1 MREYALTA
9 GRRLLALAL
18 CLVMLLSL
26 LPASVFAVDGG
37 TVEPADENVI
47 YLLAGSDYQS
57 NAGQTPEAN
66 MPPILEQINDTY
78 TRFDGLLFCGDYT
91 VKYNEPNETLSGI
104 NAIKNHLTTK
114 GITIDPNN
122 MVFVQGNH
130 DPRGGEYTAASGGH
144 DPEGGGYGVFVI
156 NENDYREN
164 PDRDGEGKTATVAI
178 AEQLKTYLS
187 QKTDPSEPI
196 FVIAHV
202 PLHYCDRSYNNSDGH
217 YAKYLVD
224 VMNEA
229 AERGLTIFYLYG
241 HNHTQGHDSYL
252 GGSVNLL
259 APGDTIYLADPEG
272 SKTDKP
278 SACELKFTYMN
289 AGYVGNFSGS
299 ASTVASALT
308 MSVFEIHRDY
318 VAVKK
323 YDANGLFNL
332 RVPGAYADSSADRL
346 ALDRSLGVTPS
357 NTTYTSPKNISLS
370 PVALDNAYGGVL
382 PLRSS
387 KPISATAASGY
398 TLSYSSSDTRVATVS
413 SDGTGATVTAVGGGT
428 ATITVTAAP
437 STERTGTTASVQFDV
452 TVPDENAVVLLEQGT
467 IYKRQPASW
476 DGGFPY
482 TNNYDGFKALVDGNQ
497 SFLIAAENG
506 GYADGAGERKIMSIG
521 KDPNSREIIS
531 QTVQAY
537 DLCDGGRYIK
547 ESDVDPGSLWQLTD
561 KTTGPTDDTYD
572 YFSIINTSLGEGD
585 TRYVI
590 ADDKEESY
598 AARGLRVA
606 TDKSKGETFARWR
619 MTSNRGLE
627 SQSGRLYPADG
638 GRFIYYSG
646 SGTGYFATSDYDGYT
661 DANGVVQVAANTRG
675 GRRVYLYYPLTIPE
689 KITAQLSSDTGTV
702 RAGAADSEETG
713 TRIMMIQGDT
723 LTEIPVTV
731 DMLSGVDTSVP
742 GIHRGL
748 TVTYLGKDIATDYTL
763 LVGVSQAE
771 NGALVLVEAGST
783 IYKRQ
788 PASWDGGKPY
798 TNKNDGFE
806 TLYDENKSFLIV
818 AENGGYVDGAGERKI
833 VSIGTDPSSREIISQ
848 TVQAW
853 SLYDGS
859 LYIYGSD
866 VDAGSLWQFDTLHI
880 DESDG
885 YDYFYI
891 VNTSLGEGNTRY
903 LAADDQDTEWAS
915 RGFRVSTSNSL
926 ERSFI
931 RWRMTSNRGL
941 ESLSGR
947 KYEND
952 GGRFIYY
959 DENGYFATSDYDG
972 YTASDGTVVTADKKD
987 GRRVY
992 LYYPEVAAND
1002 ITVHVDR
1009 GGIIRQDANNKA
1021 GTGSYVVITDGDT
1034 VTRIPVTLDMVSG
1047 TYNKMEQ
1054 GTYAGLTVTWNGMIV
1069 TTDYSLTVCDSEY
1082 PEYPLEGA
1090 VRVSKS
1096 GTAVDQFQKTGVANM
1111 GLTTTGI
1118 PLHKGIDVMI
1128 VLDMSG
1134 SMRQCVAH
1142 QALKEKHGT
1151 GDIPA
1156 WDETTCKTRVDA
1168 LKDAL
1173 SSMLRILKQPS
1184 SDGSPADIDVAISQF
1199 NTFTY
1204 FSDVNCLTDGSVS
1217 VVSGTDNGVIQ
1228 PFTDINSLS
1237 FDPYTANWSVLT
1249 GTNYDVALQDAYVT
1263 LAAKKAKN
1271 EENGEER
1278 EQIVIFMSD
1287 GLAVQY
1293 NYLASGTGD
1302 ARWNNWLQ
1310 GTMNDSGMPEIA
1322 KTYFYH
1328 PDGKHWMAE
1337 AIKGAPDQTYW
1348 VIWND
1353 AREPNACAFDA
1364 NTNIK
1369 QMPGLGAKI
1378 YTIGFLLSDQDSL
1391 KRESGVASLK
1401 AIATDETYYREANNA
1416 AELDTVF
1423 QVVASNVTYAGENAY
1438 FLDTMG
1444 PAYDLN
1450 YLQTRTTGN
1459 GEPVTLPATPKIEYK
1474 EYILYTRSDI
1484 GKTIN
1489 GVTVTEDMV
1498 GQRTGEERVLET
1510 VTFTVDGNGL
1520 TGAHS
1525 TQVDNGT
1532 TNILKDGVIEARY
1545 FYYNASSAT
1554 ATRSV
1559 FGKDVQIAPET
1570 FCCLVGRISETERC
1584 LSYQVYLTGSMEGT
1598 RNEGTYDTNQSAT
1611 LYYTNYLGNNCHK
1624 DTVSPVFPWG
1634 SAVVNYAFYL
1644 VDEAGKP
1651 VVNSITGATGSFAE
1665 SVKLTRPVS
1674 QEILLNASGA
1684 YDSVQLFGSANL
1696 PDGYTLFDENASY
1709 TIKVDSSGGGEW
1721 VVGVGENVGA
1731 LTTYVADY
1739 GGNPTTK
1746 TNSHNETG
1754 VDYTRTT
1761 VWFAVLY
1768 EIKAIPDTV
1777 VIDFAL
1783 PVDIHV
1789 LGNDIGF
1796 AQNATLEYVGSLSSF
1811 EIGNDQKP
1819 WEYLQKLA
1827 VEQTAKFATTEVTG
1841 SFGKAEVKNDK
1852 LRYTLGADNGM
1863 QMSKEETF
1871 VYAVDYTGDYG
1882 ANGYYYSTVTVIPAT
1897 TIYYE
1902 DSFVT
1907 FKTFD
1912 YKTATEKTSTWVV
1925 DGTAQDAVQAEDRPG
1940 QGLSGI
1946 DANNLYGYDAAYGDM
1961 QTYSLGTAHKVKVW
1975 GITNEKKQVTA
1986 GEYATAEF
1994 TFNGTGFDVIS
2005 LTSNRTGTITV
2016 EVLNENGENAGFYL
2030 VDTYY
2035 GYKYDDTTKEWVVD
2049 PNATNALYQV
2059 PVIKVENLPYGKYTA
2074 RITAS
2079 YAALFDHGQYETG
2092 NSGERSYDFYL
2103 DAIRIYDP
2111 ANDGQGNQTIEDA
2124 YKADYEGWPK
2134 YFELRNLIIEK
2145 GSFATDKSVPGIVFI
2160 DNTGANKTPTIE
2172 DYKNFGPNNELYLA
2186 AGQAIAFDLDATG
2199 DVASVQIAMKTA
2211 GSGSA
2216 SVSVYAAGET
2226 AQAAQTISTATD
2238 MYYDITKL
2246 NGKTVIIANTS
2257 DTANKVI
2264 LSITNVKV
2272 TYKTK
2277 PVEAQPAECFSISPA
2292 SAQAAVQSLRS
2303 LYHVVFAPERLDVKL
2318 AKEYVRLGEK
2328 VYATIT
2334 TEDDVD
2340 HLVVNGVKVTAFT
2353 ADRRTGTRTWKVK
2366 FTAKELG
2373 QIPLTVVAYDAD
2385 ALASDPVTVTVTVFK
2400 LTLGTSGQSS
2410 GTPGEIREMPLG

>member
-1 MREYALTA
+1 MRKDTSRVV
-9 GRRLLALAL
+9 RRLLALAL

-91 VKYNEPNETLSGI
+91 VQYNNETETLNGI
-104 NAIKNHLTTK
+104 NAIKSHLTNK
-114 GITIDPNN
+114 GIAIDEQN

-130 DPRGGEYTAASGGH
+130 DLRNGEHTATSGAH
-144 DPEGGGYGVFVI
+144 DPAGGGYGVFVI
-156 NENDYREN
+156 NENDYRES
-164 PDRDGEGKTATVAI
+164 PDKNGEGKTATVAI

-202 PLHYCDRSYNNSDGH
+202 PLHYCDRSYTNSDGH

-272 SKTDKP
+272 SIKDKP

-299 ASTVASALT
+299 ADTVASALT

-332 RVPGAYADSSADRL
+332 RVPGAYANSTDERL

-370 PVALDNAYGGVL
+370 PVVLDNAYGGVL
-382 PLRSS
+382 PLGSS
-387 KPISATAASGY
+387 EPIGATAASGY
-398 TLSYSSSDTRVATVS
+398 TLSYSSSDIGVATVS
-413 SDGTGATVTAVGGGT
+413 SDGTGATVTAVGSGT
-428 ATITVTAAP
+428 ATITVTAVP
-437 STERTGTTASVQFDV
+437 VSESTGTTASVQFDV

-476 DGGFPY
+476 DGGLPY
-482 TNNYDGFKALVDGNQ
+482 TNNYDGFKDLVDGNQ
-497 SFLIAAENG
+497 SFLIVAENG
-506 GYADGAGERKIMSIG
+506 SYADGAGERKLMSIG
-521 KDPNSREIIS
+521 TVTSSREIIS
-531 QTVQAY
+531 QTVKAY
-537 DLCDGGRYIK
+537 DLYDGGLYIK
-547 ESDVDPGSLWQLTD
+547 GSDVNLGSLWQLTD
-561 KTTGPTDDTYD
+561 KTTGPDTYD
-572 YFSIINTSLGEGD
+572 YFSIINTSLGAGE

-590 ADDKEESY
+590 ADDKEDLYS
-598 AARGLRVA
+598 ARGLRVA
-606 TDKSKGETFARWR
+606 TVGSKGETFAQWR

-627 SQSGRLYPADG
+627 SQSGRKYPADG

-646 SGTGYFATSDYDGYT
+646 NGYFATSDYDGY
-661 DANGVVQVAANTRG
+661 AAGGVAANTRS
-675 GRRVYLYYPLTIPE
+675 GRRVYLYYPVMIPE

-702 RAGAADSEETG
+702 RAGAAGSAETG

-742 GIHRGL
+742 GIHSGL
-748 TVTYLGKDIATDYTL
+748 TVTYLGKVIATDYTL

-771 NGALVLVEAGST
+771 DGALVLVEAGST

-788 PASWDGGKPY
+788 PKSWDDGTPY
-798 TNKNDGFE
+798 SNKYDGFE

-818 AENGGYVDGAGERKI
+818 AENGGYVDGAGERN
-833 VSIGTDPSSREIISQ
+833 VMSLGEGETFREIASEPAW
-848 TVQAW
+848 AW

-859 LYIYGSD
+859 LYIKQSD
-866 VDAGSLWQFDTLHI
+866 VDASSLWQFTDF
-880 DESDG
+880 EKRQDG
-885 YDYFYI
+885 SSQFDYFSVI
-891 VNTSLGEGNTRY
+891 NTSLGEGSTRY
-903 LAADDQDTEWAS
+903 LAADDRDTIYYG
-915 RGFRVSTSNSL
+915 RGLRVSTVGSKGAGYAL
-926 ERSFI
+926 
-931 RWRMTSNRGL
+931 WRMTSNRGL
-941 ESLSGR
+941 ESMSGR
-947 KYEND
+947 KYEDLD

-959 DENGYFATSDYDG
+959 DDANGYFATSDYDG
-972 YTASDGTVVTADKKD
+972 YTDSTGTVKVEANKRD

-1009 GGIIRQDANNKA
+1009 GGTIRQDANNKA

-1047 TYNKMEQ
+1047 SYDKMKQ
-1054 GTYAGLTVTWNGMIV
+1054 GTYAGLTVTWNGMII

-1090 VRVSKS
+1090 VRVSKN
-1096 GTAVDQFQKTGVANM
+1096 GTAVDQFQSTGVANIE
-1111 GLTTTGI
+1111 LTTTGV
-1118 PLHKGIDVMI
+1118 PLHEGIDVMI

-1134 SMRQCVAH
+1134 SMRQCVEH

-1156 WDETTCKTRVDA
+1156 WNDATCKTRVDA
-1168 LKDAL
+1168 LKAAL

-1204 FSDVNCLTDGSVS
+1204 FSDVKCLIDGSVS
-1217 VVSGTDNGVIQ
+1217 VVSGADNGVIQ
-1228 PFTDINSLS
+1228 PFTDINTLN
-1237 FDPYTANWSVLT
+1237 FDPYTAKWSELT

-1263 LAAKKAKN
+1263 LAAKKAQN

-1310 GTMNDSGMPEIA
+1310 GTMNESDMPEIA
-1322 KTYFYH
+1322 KTYFYR

-1337 AIKGAPDQTYW
+1337 AIKGAPDQTYR

-1459 GEPVTLPATPKIEYK
+1459 GETVVLSAVPKIEYK
-1474 EYILYTRSDI
+1474 EYVLYTRSDI

-1510 VTFTVDGNGL
+1510 VTFAVDGGKL
-1520 TGAHS
+1520 TEAYS

-1554 ATRSV
+1554 VTRSV

-1696 PDGYTLFDENASY
+1696 PDGYTLFDEDARY
-1709 TIKVDSSGGGEW
+1709 TIKVDSNGGGEW
-1721 VVGVGENVGA
+1721 VIDVGEKAGA

-1746 TNSHNETG
+1746 TYSHNEAG

-1811 EIGNDQKP
+1811 TIGNDQKP

-1827 VEQTAKFATTEVTG
+1827 VEQTAKFATKEVNG
-1841 SFGKAEVKNDK
+1841 SFGKAEVMNDK
-1852 LRYTLGADNGM
+1852 VRYTLSSDNGM

-1871 VYAVDYTGDYG
+1871 VYAVDYTGAYG

-1912 YKTATEKTSTWVV
+1912 YKTATEKTSTWGV

-1940 QGLSGI
+1940 QGLKDI

-1961 QTYSLGTAHKVKVW
+1961 QTYSLGTAHKVTVW
-1975 GITNEKKQVTA
+1975 GITDEKKRVTE

-2016 EVLNENGENAGFYL
+2016 EVKNAQNGSEAFYL

-2035 GYKYDDTTKEWVVD
+2035 GYKFDEATGKWVVD
-2049 PNATNALYQV
+2049 PDANNALYQV

-2124 YKADYEGWPK
+2124 YKADNEGWPT
-2134 YFELRNLIIEK
+2134 YFELRNLIIDK
-2145 GSFATDKSVPGIVFI
+2145 GDFGTVGNTPGVVFI
-2160 DNTGANKTPTIE
+2160 DGSGKTLGIE

-2186 AGQAIAFDLDATG
+2186 AGQAVAFKLDATG
-2199 DVASVQIAMKTA
+2199 NVASVQLAMKTA

-2216 SVSVYAAGET
+2216 SVNVYAADET
-2226 AQAAQTISTATD
+2226 APAAQTISTATD
-2238 MYYDITKL
+2238 MYYDITAL

-2257 DTANKVI
+2257 DSASKVI

-2272 TYKTK
+2272 TYKTD
-2277 PVEAQPAECFSISPA
+2277 PGAAQPTEYFSISPA
-2292 SAQAAVQSLRS
+2292 SAQAAVLSLRS
-2303 LYHVVFAPERLDVKL
+2303 LYHLVFEPERLDVKL

-2340 HLVVNGVKVTAFT
+2340 HLAVNGVKVTAFT

-2385 ALASDPVTVTVTVFK
+2385 GLASDPVTVTVTVFK
-2400 LTLGTSGQSS
+2400 LILGASGQPS
-2410 GTPGEIREMPLG
+2410 GTPGEIKEMPLG